1 MKDLRKR
8 GGVPF
13 GYRIE
18 NGKAVVNE
26 EEAEKLRE
34 FFKLFLAGS
43 SMAAAARDAGLSCHH
58 TTLPFLMKRKAYIG
72 TVFYPEIISAE
83 YQEKLI
89 SEWEKRKG
97 EGPRTPYVRAV
108 RFVKI
113 NTEFDA
119 PESEP
124 PHTTPES
131 YIMALYE
138 QIRPVET
145 TT

>member
-43 SMAAAARDAGLSCHH
+43 SMAGAARDAGLSCHH
-58 TTLPFLMKRKAYIG
+58 TTLPFLMKRKAYVG
-72 TVFYPEIISAE
+72 TDFYPAIVTAE
-83 YQEKLI
+83 YQQKLI
-89 SEWEKRKG
+89 TEWEKRKG
-97 EGPRTPYVRAV
+97 EGPRTPNVRAV

-113 NTEFDA
+113 NTEFTSSS
-119 PESEP
+119 PEP

-138 QIRPVET
+138 QIRVKEQQ
-145 TT
+145 